1 MSVLN
6 IEGYST
12 ARARAPGPDANAVG
26 PAIRT
31 KRWQTICAAIY
42 TDPLLTPQA
51 VAFGDAFRAHL
62 GGANDG
68 DRPIVYA
75 NFAVGNES
83 VETLYGTGAR
93 LERLKALKQQYDPKG
108 VFSHFIPIA

>member
-1 MSVLN
+1 MSVVN

-12 ARARAPGPDANAVG
+12 ARAKAPGTDVNAVG

-31 KRWQTICAAIY
+31 KRWHTICAAVY

-62 GGANDG
+62 AVANDK

-93 LERLKALKQQYDPKG
+93 LERLRALKQQYDPKG
-108 VFSHFIPIA
+108 LFSHYIPIA